1 MYKTLNILI
10 FEVNSAGDLSVSHC
24 ESFFLAQEHYRAK
37 NKAVSRL
44 LDLIADWTFRYPGV
58 TLFNSSPE
66 TYKLNL
72 QRLWRLLSDSLV
84 IKHDFA
90 LTFCSALNAYI
101 FFSILKYLSLQV
113 FIRIMN
119 IVFFLVFLRPQ
130 VFRLQLFIVI
140 DYKYCNSFRQI
151 QGPTGHPVLSLS
163 IFHFKV
169 FLTFSMPSFVL
180 SLSSVGSQFVFL
192 INRNENL
199 TISCQSLA
207 GFYLSAT
214 ILQLFG
220 CSLFYCPE
228 RLNCLIC
235 Q

>member
-66 TYKLNL
+66 KYKLNL

-101 FFSILKYLSLQV
+101 FFPILKYLSLQV

-130 VFRLQLFIVI
+130 VFSLQLFIVI
-140 DYKYCNSFRQI
+140 DYNIVIVLGKYRVPLDTLSC
-151 QGPTGHPVLSLS
+151 LSLYS
-163 IFHFKV
+163 TSEFSLHFLCLLLCCHYLLSV
-169 FLTFSMPSFVL
+169 LNLSF
-180 SLSSVGSQFVFL
+180 
-192 INRNENL
+192 
-199 TISCQSLA
+199 
-207 GFYLSAT
+207 
-214 ILQLFG
+214 
-220 CSLFYCPE
+220 
-228 RLNCLIC
+228 
-235 Q
+235 